1 MANTIRIK
9 KRAAS
14 GADGAPSSLSPSE
27 LAFNESDLKLYYGF
41 GDNGSTPPSA
51 SSIITV
57 GGSGAFFNK
66 TDTRTANTILSGP
79 TTGSAAA
86 PTFRALVAADIP
98 SIAHT
103 KISDFDTGVQ
113 ANRVDQLAAATNPV
127 TGVTPTADA
136 HFATKGYVD
145 STAEGLDVKDS
156 VKVATTANITLSGTQ
171 TIDGVAISADE
182 RVLVKDQSTASQN
195 GIYLCKSGSWARAD
209 DMAASSDAA
218 GAFTFIEQ
226 GSTYADVGFVC
237 STDKGSA
244 VVGTNNLSFTQF
256 SGQSAV
262 TAGDGLDKSGNE
274 LSLDL
279 KANGGLVIE
288 STELAVDLSASSIT
302 GTLAVGD
309 GGTGATSASAAR
321 TALGLAI
328 GSNVQA
334 YDADLDTL
342 SGCQSGAASA
352 IAALTSTEVGI
363 LDGATVTTSELNILD
378 GVTSTASE
386 LNILDGVTSTTA
398 ELNIL
403 DGVTATTT
411 ELNYVDGV
419 TSNVQT
425 QLDAKQASDADLTA
439 LSSCQSGGAAAL
451 AALTSTEIGI
461 LDGATVTTSE
471 LNILDG
477 VTSTASE
484 LNILDGVTATAT
496 ELNYV
501 DGVTSAIQTQLDAKQ
516 ASDADLTALSSCQ
529 SGGAAAL
536 AALTSTEIEILD
548 GATVTT
554 SELNILD
561 GVTATASELNILD
574 GVTAT
579 ASELNILDG
588 VTSTASE
595 LNVLD
600 GITSTT
606 TELNLMDG
614 GTSATSTTLA
624 SADRFVCNDNGTM
637 KQVALSDL
645 VTYLEDGSTSG
656 FDINGGTY

>member
-86 PTFRALVAADIP
+86 PTFRSLVAADIP

-145 STAEGLDVKDS
+145 STSEGLDVKDS
-156 VKVATTANITLSGTQ
+156 VKVATTASITLSGTQ

-182 RVLVKDQSTASQN
+182 RVLCKDQSTASEN
-195 GIYLCKSGSWARAD
+195 GIYLCKAGSWARAD

-237 STDKGSA
+237 SSDKGSA

-256 SGQSAV
+256 SGQSTV

-288 STELAVDLSASSIT
+288 STELAVKLDASSIT

-378 GVTSTASE
+378 GVTSTATE
-386 LNILDGVTSTTA
+386 LNL
-398 ELNIL
+398 L
-403 DGVTATTT
+403 DGVTATT
-411 ELNYVDGV
+411 
-419 TSNVQT
+419 
-425 QLDAKQASDADLTA
+425 
-439 LSSCQSGGAAAL
+439 
-451 AALTSTEIGI
+451 
-461 LDGATVTTSE
+461 
-471 LNILDG
+471 
-477 VTSTASE
+477 
-484 LNILDGVTATAT
+484 T

-516 ASDADLTALSSCQ
+516 ASDSDLTAIAALSKSDGNFIVGNGSAWVAESGSTVRTSLGLAIGSNVQAYDADLDTLSGCQ
-529 SGGAAAL
+529 SGGASAL

-624 SADRFVCNDNGTM
+624 SADRFVCNDAGTM